1 MELTDKEKSL
11 LQKIVTDDAF
21 EIMSR
26 VASAMLS
33 NWNKESLVKET
44 EYLTVV
50 EAVGREERKRAI
62 TSYLQ
67 TLEKLAHHDQR

>member
-1 MELTDKEKSL
+1 MEISEKEKAI
-11 LQKIVTDDAF
+11 LQRILTDDAF
-21 EIMSR
+21 DIMNR

-50 EAVGREERKRAI
+50 EAVGREERKKAL
-62 TSYLQ
+62 TSFFKTIE
-67 TLEKLAHHDQR
+67 TLARHD